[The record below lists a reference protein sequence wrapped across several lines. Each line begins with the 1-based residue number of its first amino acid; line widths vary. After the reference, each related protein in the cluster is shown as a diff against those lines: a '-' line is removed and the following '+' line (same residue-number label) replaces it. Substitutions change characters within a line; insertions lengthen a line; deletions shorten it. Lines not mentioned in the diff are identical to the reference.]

1 MEIEEEKAETAE
13 EAAAESET
21 PDAEKESEVDN
32 TALTEQI
39 SAFRMEL
46 YYKIINNETE
56 IKIQIGSQE
65 MSIKEWDKLMD
76 SIDKELETIHEALLE
91 KEEKQSEKEQ
101 EEQIR
106 KLFEDRNANEEMTN
120 VVGV

>member
-1 MEIEEEKAETAE
+1 
-13 EAAAESET
+13 
-21 PDAEKESEVDN
+21 
-32 TALTEQI
+32 
-39 SAFRMEL
+39 MEL
-46 YYKIINNETE
+46 FNKLINNETE

-101 EEQIR
+101 EERIR

-120 VVGV
+120 VVGA

>member
-1 MEIEEEKAETAE
+1 
-13 EAAAESET
+13 
-21 PDAEKESEVDN
+21 
-32 TALTEQI
+32 
-39 SAFRMEL
+39 
-46 YYKIINNETE
+46 
-56 IKIQIGSQE
+56 

-106 KLFEDRNANEEMTN
+106 KLFEDRNANEERRI
-120 VVGV
+120 